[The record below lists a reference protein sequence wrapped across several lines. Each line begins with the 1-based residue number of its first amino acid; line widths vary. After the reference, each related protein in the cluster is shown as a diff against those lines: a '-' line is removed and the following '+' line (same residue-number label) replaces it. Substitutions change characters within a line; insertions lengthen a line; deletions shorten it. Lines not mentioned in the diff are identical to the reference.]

1 MAWGKITA
9 RLLVF
14 LRSSTCV
21 ADDWEPR
28 TELRPVERWPSGRR
42 QRFAKPYS
50 ARRRNPLKRRETPC
64 QAWGNGAVVVT
75 RSYSENPYIIRL
87 FHYVIHYV
95 FLILRL
101 S

>member
-28 TELRPVERWPSGRR
+28 IELRPVERWPSGRR
-42 QRFAKPYS
+42 QRFVKPYS
-50 ARRRNPLKRRETPC
+50 VGRHNPMKRHETPYGH
-64 QAWGNGAVVVT
+64 WGNERLG
-75 RSYSENPYIIRL
+75 RYPYLSGIPLFYPPIPLRYSLR
-87 FHYVIHYV
+87 